1 MQGQKRIKSFGKK
14 ILKKLKKW
22 KKQEK
27 TVLFFT
33 VRADGRLLDNMQAVY
48 DAYKGKKVIFAKMYP
63 HSKEEKAKAKKLIQN
78 SKVIVTDDY
87 LSYLRRID
95 LKDDQRVIQI
105 WHACGAF
112 KKFGLDVAGCDI
124 EKELKSHKQYDAVIV
139 SSEEVRKVYAEA
151 FGIPE
156 ERVLALGTPRTD
168 RLVSKKGKVQRTKE
182 FYERYPKAKN
192 KKLIVYAPTFREQE
206 GERIELDPKL
216 EWNEISRFLGED
228 KMLLIR
234 NHPVMKYDLL
244 KGKTYFNIKNV
255 PDENTND
262 LMAIADVVVTDYSSV
277 MFEAALLDKSIV
289 FYCPD
294 LESYDRDFYLNFPE
308 DVYGE
313 FATNQDEFL
322 KSLTKALECDKI
334 KGLDTFKKRYLG
346 SCDGHSAKRV
356 ARLITKYR
364 KD

>member
-1 MQGQKRIKSFGKK
+1 MQNNRNGKTFVK
-14 ILKKLKKW
+14 KVWKKLKRIRNKNN
-22 KKQEK
+22 Q
-27 TVLFFT
+27 VLFFT
-33 VRADGRLLDNMQAVY
+33 VRADGKLLDNMQAVY
-48 DAYKGKKVIFAKMYP
+48 DSCKGKKVIFAKMYP
-63 HSKEEKAKAKKLIQN
+63 HSKEEKAQAKKLIKE

-95 LKDDQRVIQI
+95 LKKEQKVIQI

-112 KKFGLDVAGCDI
+112 KKFGLDVAGCDV

-156 ERVLALGTPRTD
+156 GRVLALGTPRTD
-168 RLVSKKGKVQRTKE
+168 RLLSEKNKRETRKR
-182 FYERYPKAKN
+182 FYEKYPEYQ
-192 KKLIVYAPTFREQE
+192 KKKIIVYAPTFRETG
-206 GERIELDPKL
+206 GERIELEPQLD
-216 EWNEISRFLGED
+216 WNKVSTFLGQD
-228 KMLLIR
+228 KVLLIR

-244 KGKTYFNIKNV
+244 KGAEFQNIKNV
-255 PDENTND
+255 PEENTND
-262 LMAIADVVVTDYSSV
+262 LMLVADVVVTDYSSV
-277 MFEAALLDKSIV
+277 MFEAALLNKSMV

-294 LESYDRDFYLNFPE
+294 LENYDRDFYLKFPE

-313 FATNQDEFL
+313 FATNQEEFL

-356 ARLITKYR
+356 ARLIAKYR